1 MLPKGV
7 LSKIGG
13 VLSLISLLFLPLV
26 RGCQVSVTGFDVLKT
41 GGVGPGIKL
50 MLIISIVCA
59 IVVFFL
65 KTAIPFFITGGGGIG
80 GLLGAYTIARQE
92 IPVEIEIGTILSI
105 IGFGL
110 VLAEGFL
117 LQSQKGEGGGQDTHN
132 SKGGI

>member
-1 MLPKGV
+1 MPKGV

-26 RGCQVSVTGFDVLKT
+26 RGCQVSVTGFDVLKA
-41 GGVGPGIKL
+41 GDVGPGIKL
-50 MLIISIVCA
+50 MLIISIACA

-80 GLLGAYTIARQE
+80 GLLGAYTIARQK
-92 IPVEIEIGTILSI
+92 IPLEIEIGTILSI

-117 LQSQKGEGGGQDTHN
+117 LQSQKGESGGQDTHN

>member
-92 IPVEIEIGTILSI
+92 IPLEIEIGTILSI